1 MNEISFIMAFTA
13 GVVSFLSPCVL
24 PLFPGYLSFISGVS
38 IDEIQKGE
46 QNLLP
51 GGKQYTILL
60 NALFFIIGFSAVF
73 VVLGASATWI
83 GTFLTLK
90 MSLFTKLAGLLII
103 FFGLLKLGLI
113 RWLFFYREIKFNIKA
128 NRFGVLGS
136 FLLGASFAFG
146 WTPCIGPILAGILT
160 YAGTLGQVDK
170 GIWLLLVYSLGLGL
184 PFFLSAI
191 GIKHFFRFFNRIKK
205 HLGLIE
211 KISGA
216 ILVIM
221 GILIFTNSLVLI
233 QAYLPFLNKFAL

>member
-128 NRFGVLGS
+128 NRCGLLGS

-146 WTPCIGPILAGILT
+146 WTPFIGRILPGILT
-160 YAGTLGQVDK
+160 CAGTLRELDRG
-170 GIWLLLVYSLGLGL
+170 
-184 PFFLSAI
+184 
-191 GIKHFFRFFNRIKK
+191 
-205 HLGLIE
+205 
-211 KISGA
+211 
-216 ILVIM
+216 M
-221 GILIFTNSLVLI
+221 
-233 QAYLPFLNKFAL
+233 

>member
-1 MNEISFIMAFTA
+1 MAFTA

-60 NALFFIIGFSAVF
+60 NALFFIIGFSTVF
-73 VVLGASATWI
+73 VILGASATWI

-90 MSLFTKLAGLLII
+90 MSFFTKLAGLIVI
-103 FFGLLKLGLI
+103 FFGLIKLGLI
-113 RWLFFYREIKFNIKA
+113 RWLFFYREVKFNIKE
-128 NRFGVLGS
+128 NRFGVFGS
-136 FLLGASFAFG
+136 FLLGAAFAFG

-160 YAGTLGQVDK
+160 YAGTLDQVDK

-191 GIKHFFRFFNRIKK
+191 GVKHFFRFFNRIKR

-216 ILVIM
+216 ILIIM

-233 QAYLPFLNKFAL
+233 QAYFPFLNKFAL

>member
-1 MNEISFIMAFTA
+1 MAFSA

-38 IDEIQKGE
+38 IDEIQKRE

-73 VVLGASATWI
+73 VILGASATWI

-90 MSLFTKLAGLLII
+90 MSFFTKLAGLIVI

-113 RWLFFYREIKFNIKA
+113 RLLFFYREVKFNLKE

-136 FLLGASFAFG
+136 LLLGAAFAFG

-160 YAGTLGQVDK
+160 YAGTLDQVDK

-184 PFFLSAI
+184 PFFLSAL
-191 GIKHFFRFFNRIKK
+191 GVKHFFRFFNCIKR

-221 GILIFTNSLVLI
+221 GILIFTNSLVLEHTHI
-233 QAYLPFLNKFAL
+233 RILVYKINRF